1 MQNGVIKIGG
11 DYSGF
16 TSATKD
22 AMTKAQRDN
31 KTFVDASEREMKR
44 LDASAAKF
52 TGARR
57 GSAFGGGQ
65 NASYRTGMLA
75 QQAQDVAVSL
85 QMGMSM
91 SRVIA
96 QQGSQIASIFGTR
109 GMIAGGILAIGA
121 GLIDIAMRTEAAN
134 KAWEA
139 YGETVKRYGANS
151 EGFLKQAA
159 DYMDSAQNMRNQ
171 RLFGEEAAAEMKAE
185 LDHFRKIEEIR
196 KSPGSR
202 IYATQAINAE
212 NARYEEQIKLLEH
225 IGQQKQKQRVKDL
238 DKYVDEQTEMEWKLS
253 GSSEDELK
261 KRLADKLLRLEGERL
276 TMGGEDWHK
285 NKNESLKIQNT
296 LMEMGLSK
304 QKEIDD
310 ITARAS
316 QTQASAREKELSGQ
330 EKVNKLTAEYLALIV
345 KIGVEQDPLKK
356 AKLQLEAAK
365 ITTDAFAAK
374 RQAEGEKKEAD
385 KNALDARNEAAKKQL
400 DDKLAPGKRVIQIAE
415 DMAAGAFTPQGKAAK
430 RAQERAENRLLERA
444 AREKAKNDYGKDW
457 QKLSEVERQRA
468 TMNRVIQAKQVGAA
482 DKIMAAID
490 PNDIKAMV
498 AAIEKLLAK

>member
-1 MQNGVIKIGG
+1 MENGVIKIGG
-11 DYSGF
+11 DYSKF
-16 TSATKD
+16 SAATKA
-22 AMTKAQRDN
+22 AMTKAQQDS
-31 KTFVDASEREMKR
+31 KAFVDAAEKQMSR

-57 GSAFGGGQ
+57 GSAFAGGQ

-374 RQAEGEKKEAD
+374 RQADSEKKEAD
-385 KNALDARNEAAKKQL
+385 KNALEARNEAAKKQL
-400 DDKLAPGKRVIQIAE
+400 EDKLTPGKRVLQIAE

-430 RAQERAENRLLERA
+430 RAQERAENRLIQNA
-444 AREKAKNDYGKDW
+444 AREKAKSDFGKDW
-457 QKLSEVERQRA
+457 QKLSEEQRQKA
-468 TMNRVIQAKQVGAA
+468 TMNRVLQAKQVAVA
-482 DKIMAAID
+482 DKVLAAID
-490 PNDIKAMV
+490 PNDINAMV

>member
-1 MQNGVIKIGG
+1 MENGVIKIGG

-16 TSATKD
+16 TSATKE

-44 LDASAAKF
+44 LDSSAAKF
-52 TGARR
+52 AGARR
-57 GSAFGGGQ
+57 GSAFSGGQ

-151 EGFLKQAA
+151 EGFLNQASE
-159 DYMDSAQNMRNQ
+159 YMDSAQNMRNQ
-171 RLFGEEAAAEMKAE
+171 RLFGDEAAAEMKAE
-185 LDHFRKIEEIR
+185 LDHLKQIEKIR
-196 KSPGSR
+196 SSPGSR

-238 DKYVDEQTEMEWKLS
+238 DKYVEEQTDMEWRLA

-261 KRLADKLLRLEGERL
+261 KRLSDKLLRLEGERL
-276 TMGGEDWHK
+276 ELGGEDWHK

-310 ITARAS
+310 ITAKAS
-316 QTQASAREKELSGQ
+316 EMQSSAREKEMSGQ
-330 EKVNKLTAEYLALIV
+330 QKINKLTAEYLALIV
-345 KIGVEQDPLKK
+345 KIGIEQDPTKK
-356 AKLQLEAAK
+356 AKMQLEAAK

-374 RQAEGEKKEAD
+374 RQADSEKKEAD

-400 DDKLAPGKRVIQIAE
+400 DEKLAPGKRVLQIAE
-415 DMAAGAFTPQGKAAK
+415 DMAAGAFTPQGKAAR
-430 RAQERAENRLLERA
+430 RAQERAENRLIQNA
-444 AREKAKNDYGKDW
+444 AREKAKNDFGADW
-457 QKLSEVERQRA
+457 QKLTEEQRQRA
-468 TMNRVIQAKQVGAA
+468 TMNRVMQAKQVAVA
-482 DKIMAAID
+482 DKVIAAID
-490 PNDIKAMV
+490 PNDINAMV